1 MEWRTVKSSA
11 SEKPETIDTKSSKA
25 VVYVRKDIRQI
36 TINDPFTQDSV
47 KMWEYEE
54 LVLPKDI
61 WDEIGELAVDTSIKV
76 DSQSS
81 SIGNLESLTLDALYQ
96 QTLDKLNV

>member
-11 SEKPETIDTKSSKA
+11 SKKPETIDTKSSKA

-36 TINDPFTQDSV
+36 TINDPFAQDSV